1 MNRPEHRKG
10 GNGAFHLPILVYY
23 SPHRRRGGDPSGMR
37 RVNMKRRIPAG
48 AAALAALAVAVAAPA
63 LAQQS
68 QQQKPAA
75 PAATAPKPA
84 APAAAAPKPATPA
97 AATPRPAAPAAPA
110 AAAPKPAAPK
120 PAAPAQASAS
130 PTTGAQLLGQFGDWG
145 AYTASPGGKKVCFA
159 LAKPNASSTNPPN
172 RPRDPA
178 FLFVST
184 RPTEKVRE
192 EVSVIIGYPFKPA
205 SDAAAEIGAT
215 SFALYTQNDGA
226 WIKNAAEEA
235 RMVEAMKKGAD
246 VTVKGVS
253 GRGTRTTDVFSLKGL
268 AQALDRV
275 ASECR

>member
-1 MNRPEHRKG
+1 
-10 GNGAFHLPILVYY
+10 
-23 SPHRRRGGDPSGMR
+23 
-37 RVNMKRRIPAG
+37 MKRRIPAG
-48 AAALAALAVAVAAPA
+48 AVALAALAVAVATPA

-68 QQQKPAA
+68 QQQ
-75 PAATAPKPA
+75 KPA

-97 AATPRPAAPAAPA
+97 AAPKPAAPAAAAPRPAAPAAPA
-110 AAAPKPAAPK
+110 AAAPK

-246 VTVKGVS
+246 VTVKGES

-268 AQALDRV
+268 SQALDRV